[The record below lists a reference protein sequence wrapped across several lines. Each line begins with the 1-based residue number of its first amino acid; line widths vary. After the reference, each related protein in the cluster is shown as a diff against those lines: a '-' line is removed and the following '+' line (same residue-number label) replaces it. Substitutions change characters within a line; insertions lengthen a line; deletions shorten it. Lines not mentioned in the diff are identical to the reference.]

1 LVFFPAFLFFSLPG
15 FLLGGWGL
23 PVRALSD
30 VFEPE
35 GGFELLGVDEL
46 FGFDDLV
53 GVDDFVGLDDLLEDM
68 YGCVVYM

>member
-1 LVFFPAFLFFSLPG
+1 MFPEYNILKE
-15 FLLGGWGL
+15 
-23 PVRALSD
+23 V
-30 VFEPE
+30 
-35 GGFELLGVDEL
+35 VDEL